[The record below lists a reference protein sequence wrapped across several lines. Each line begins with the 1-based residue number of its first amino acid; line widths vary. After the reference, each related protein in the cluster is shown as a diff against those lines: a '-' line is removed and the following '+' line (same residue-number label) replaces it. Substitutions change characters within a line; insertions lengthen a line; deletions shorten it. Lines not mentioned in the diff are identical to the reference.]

1 MLQYLT
7 NELIFRVFDLV
18 GSFDEVV
25 NLRRV
30 CHFFHML
37 VEARATTRMKRYGDR
52 REVTWE
58 DSDEIWERSL
68 YDVGR
73 LSRPFRRPHRI
84 ARSEVVPHY
93 ALALN
98 LERLET
104 LELSTWQEDTFTLD
118 FLSLHFPLVTSFSLP
133 HHPTDKEMC
142 RFLCRRHKTLK
153 YLSIQ
158 R

>member
-1 MLQYLT
+1 MLQFLT

-18 GSFDEVV
+18 GTFDEVV

-30 CHFFHML
+30 CQFFHML
-37 VEARATTRMKRYGDR
+37 VEARATTRMKRYGGR

-58 DSDEIWERSL
+58 DSEEI
-68 YDVGR
+68 YDRCLSDLGR
-73 LSRPFRRPHRI
+73 TFKRYRPRHLT
-84 ARSEVVPHY
+84 AQVVPSF

-98 LERLET
+98 FEWLET
-104 LELSTWQEDTFTLD
+104 LELSMWLEDTFTLD
-118 FLSLHFPLVTSFSLP
+118 FLSMHFPLVTSFNLP
-133 HHPTDKEMC
+133 HHPTEEEMG

-153 YLSIQ
+153 SLTML